1 MTIVNLYSIYFQHTS
16 SRKLTGDNM
25 VYEYDKTI
33 ERKRKPSIQLDN
45 NKEKSFEQALELSQ
59 SNQNNPLLHDLITSN
74 NLRKEASVFAKRI
87 GPSYQ
92 GILDGLEH
100 LHNLSGNEQ
109 LTTGF
114 ELYRRIIRYLEEHP
128 DSKRN
133 TALRRIQTQFGDLM
147 FTGTLQKIRHSLL
160 EMAET
165 RPEMASH
172 IYQIARDEATG
183 NTPGLTDLM
192 VRWVKEDPYLAAK
205 TGYQGKI
212 PNDLPFEPKFHVELG
227 AQFDDFK
234 KWLDTA
240 QNKGLL
246 THTRLDEQNKQ
257 AHLGY
262 SYNELLDMTGVE
274 SVQMAVYFLKEAAKQ
289 AEPGSTKSQ
298 EEILLHR
305 FANPAY
311 LAQLEQGRLAQI
323 EAIYHSSHD
332 TDVTAWDKQFASDA
346 LTQFNHQLNNN
357 VDLNSQLSL
366 LLKDR
371 QGLLIGESHGSDLNG
386 LRFVEDQMEV
396 LKAHGVTVIG
406 LEHLRSD
413 LAQPLIDKFLA
424 SGNEPMSA
432 ELAAMLKTK
441 HLSAN
446 LFEQARNKQ
455 MKIIALDN
463 NSTTRP
469 TVEGTQHGLM
479 YRAGAANNVAVE
491 RLRQLPAGEKFVAIY
506 GNAHLQSHEGID
518 HFLPGIT
525 HRLGLPALKVDE
537 NNRFTA
543 QVDNINQRKRYDDV
557 VELPRIQLTSY

>member
-1 MTIVNLYSIYFQHTS
+1 
-16 SRKLTGDNM
+16 M
-25 VYEYDKTI
+25 VFEHDKTV
-33 ERKRKPSIQLDN
+33 ERTKKPSIQLGN
-45 NKEKSFEQALELSQ
+45 AKEKSSEQALELPQ
-59 SNQNNPLLHDLITSN
+59 SHQNNPLLHDLITSD
-74 NLRKEASVFAKRI
+74 NLRKGAAIFAKRI

-92 GILDGLEH
+92 GILDELEH

-109 LTTGF
+109 FTAGF
-114 ELYRRIIRYLEEHP
+114 ELHRRITRYLEEHP

-133 TALRRIQTQFGDLM
+133 TALRRTQTQLEDLM
-147 FTGTLQKIRHSLL
+147 FTGALQEVRNPLL
-160 EMAET
+160 EVAET
-165 RPEMASH
+165 RPAMASQ
-172 IYQIARDEATG
+172 IYQIARDEAKG

-205 TGYQGKI
+205 TGYQGKV
-212 PNDLPFEPKFHVELG
+212 PDNLPFEPKFHVELG
-227 AQFDDFK
+227 DQFNDFK
-234 KWLDTA
+234 TWLDTA
-240 QNKGLL
+240 QSQGVL
-246 THTRLDEQNKQ
+246 THARLDEQNKQ

-262 SYNELLDMTGVE
+262 SYNELLDMTGGVE
-274 SVQMAVYFLKEAAKQ
+274 SVKMAVYFLKEAAKQ
-289 AEPGSTKSQ
+289 AEPGSAKSQ
-298 EEILLHR
+298 ETILLNR

-311 LAQLEQGRLAQI
+311 LTQLEQGRLAQM
-323 EAIYHSSHD
+323 EAIYHSSHN
-332 TDVTAWDKQFASDA
+332 TDVAAWDKQFSSDA
-346 LTQFNHQLNNN
+346 LTQFNHQLDNSM
-357 VDLNSQLSL
+357 DLNSQLSL

-386 LRFVEDQMEV
+386 LRFVEEQMDV

-413 LAQPLIDKFLA
+413 LAQPLIDKFLTNE
-424 SGNEPMSA
+424 NEPMPA

-441 HLSAN
+441 HLSTN
-446 LFEQARNKQ
+446 LFEQARSKQ

-469 TVEGTQHGLM
+469 SEGKHGLM

-491 RLRQLPAGEKFVAIY
+491 RLQQLPAGEKFVAIY

-543 QVDNINQRKRYDDV
+543 QADDINQRKRYDDV
-557 VELPRIQLTSY
+557 VEVPRIQLTS

>member
-1 MTIVNLYSIYFQHTS
+1 
-16 SRKLTGDNM
+16 M
-25 VYEYDKTI
+25 VFEHDKTV

-45 NKEKSFEQALELSQ
+45 DKEKSSEQALELPQ
-59 SNQNNPLLHDLITSN
+59 SKQNNPLLHNLITSN
-74 NLRKEASVFAKRI
+74 NLRKEAAVFAKRI

-109 LTTGF
+109 FTASF
-114 ELYRRIIRYLEEHP
+114 ELHRRITRYLEEHP

-133 TALRRIQTQFGDLM
+133 TALRRTQTQLEDLM
-147 FTGTLQKIRHSLL
+147 FTGALQEVRNPLL

-165 RPEMASH
+165 RPAMASQ
-172 IYQIARDEATG
+172 IYQIARDETKG

-212 PNDLPFEPKFHVELG
+212 PNNLPFEPKFHVELG
-227 AQFDDFK
+227 DQFDDFK
-234 KWLDTA
+234 KWLDIA
-240 QNKGLL
+240 QSQGLL

-262 SYNELLDMTGVE
+262 SYNELLDMAGGVE
-274 SVQMAVYFLKEAAKQ
+274 SVKMAVYFLKEAAKQ
-289 AEPGSTKSQ
+289 AEPGSAKSQ
-298 EEILLHR
+298 ETILLNR

-311 LAQLEQGRLAQI
+311 LTQLEQGRLAQM
-323 EAIYHSSHD
+323 EAIYHSSHN
-332 TDVTAWDKQFASDA
+332 TDVAAWDKQFSSDT
-346 LTQFNHQLNNN
+346 LTQFNHQLNNS

-371 QGLLIGESHGSDLNG
+371 QGLLIGENHGSDLNG
-386 LRFVEDQMEV
+386 LRFVEEQMDV

-413 LAQPLIDKFLA
+413 LTQPLIDKFLT
-424 SGNEPMSA
+424 SGNEPMPA

-441 HLSAN
+441 HLSTN
-446 LFEQARNKQ
+446 LFGQARSKQ

-469 TVEGTQHGLM
+469 TEGKHGLM

-543 QVDNINQRKRYDDV
+543 QADDINQRKRYDDV
-557 VELPRIQLTSY
+557 VEVPRIQLTS

>member
-1 MTIVNLYSIYFQHTS
+1 
-16 SRKLTGDNM
+16 M
-25 VYEYDKTI
+25 VFEYDKTV
-33 ERKRKPSIQLDN
+33 ERKRKPSIQLNN
-45 NKEKSFEQALELSQ
+45 NKEQSSEPALELP
-59 SNQNNPLLHDLITSN
+59 QNNPLFHDLITSN
-74 NLRKEASVFAKRI
+74 NLRKEAAVFAKQI

-109 LTTGF
+109 FTAGF
-114 ELYRRIIRYLEEHP
+114 ELHRRITRYLKEHP

-133 TALRRIQTQFGDLM
+133 TVLRRTQTQLRDLM
-147 FTGTLQKIRHSLL
+147 FTGTLQEVRNPLL
-160 EMAET
+160 EIAET
-165 RPEMASH
+165 RPAMASQ
-172 IYQIARDEATG
+172 IYQIARDEAKG

-205 TGYQGKI
+205 SGYQGKI
-212 PNDLPFEPKFHVELG
+212 PNNLPFEPKFHVELS

-234 KWLDTA
+234 KWLDIA
-240 QNKGLL
+240 QSQGLL
-246 THTRLDEQNKQ
+246 THTRLDEQHKQ
-257 AHLGY
+257 VHLGY
-262 SYNELLDMTGVE
+262 SYHELLDMTGGVE
-274 SVQMAVYFLKEAAKQ
+274 SVKMAVYFLKEAAKQ
-289 AEPGSTKSQ
+289 AEPGFAGSQ
-298 EEILLHR
+298 EAILLNR

-311 LAQLEQGRLAQI
+311 LTQLEQARLAQM
-323 EAIYHSSHD
+323 EAIYHSSHN
-332 TDVTAWDKQFASDA
+332 TDVAAWDQQFSSDA
-346 LTQFNHQLNNN
+346 LTQFNHQLNNS
-357 VDLNSQLSL
+357 VDLNSQLSF

-386 LRFVEDQMEV
+386 LRFVEEQMDV

-413 LAQPLIDKFLA
+413 LAQPLIDKFLT
-424 SGNEPMSA
+424 SGNAPMPA

-446 LFEQARNKQ
+446 LFEQARSKQ

-469 TVEGTQHGLM
+469 AEGEHSLM

-491 RLRQLPAGEKFVAIY
+491 RLQQLPAEEKFVAIY

-543 QVDNINQRKRYDDV
+543 QADNINQRKRYDDV
-557 VELPRIQLTSY
+557 VEVSRIQLTS